1 MQVHESILHA
11 GQAGSVNLLLTVS
24 KILAC
29 AVLLVAN
36 LCLGSSGQEDS
47 SKEQA
52 AALAKKAKKAAK
64 SSHEANAYLLYSE
77 ASALQPANKKLKVK
91 MEALQSR
98 AALESKPVLPESA
111 DDDTLLAPAIFAP
124 EDVFD
129 SITARGFAQ
138 ARQPQPPPA
147 LKARAGAQDFDLNG
161 NARTLFDQVAQ
172 RFGLDTV
179 YDGDYPAAG
188 KQMRFRISGID
199 YREALHDLEA
209 MTNSFVVPLSGR
221 LFIVAQDTPQKRNDL
236 EQTIAITIPV
246 PEALTTQE
254 LTEIAQAV
262 KQATNVDKL
271 SWNTAQSEVVIRD
284 RISRA
289 LPAQALFH
297 QLMSW
302 RPEVMIEVE
311 FLEVTDSDML
321 TYGFNVTN
329 QFSAIYLG
337 QILNNVITIP
347 SGVTGLLTFGGGKTL
362 IGISVAQAEAM
373 FNQSISSSRTLFRAQ
388 VRSVSGQPATF
399 HVGEK
404 YPVITQQY
412 AGALPAGTTGNVYA
426 PPPSF
431 TFENL
436 GAELK
441 VTPHVHGVDGVTL
454 ALETSFEVLT
464 GTAVNNIPVIGRR
477 ELKTEVRLLDG
488 EWAIVAGLINPS
500 TSKSRSGIA
509 GVTQIPLLGNLFT
522 QTTKN
527 KQDENVLIAIRPHL
541 LSLPPDQVVTPKL
554 RVGTETRPFN
564 PL

>member
-1 MQVHESILHA
+1 VFVSILVWA
-11 GQAGSVNLLLTVS
+11 GATLNTTTLP
-24 KILAC
+24 
-29 AVLLVAN
+29 
-36 LCLGSSGQEDS
+36 GSSGQEDS
-47 SKEQA
+47 PKEQA
-52 AALAKKAKKAAK
+52 AVLAKKAKKAAK
-64 SSHEANAYLLYSE
+64 SSHEADAYLLYSE
-77 ASALQPANKKLKVK
+77 AAALQPANKKLKGK

-98 AALESKPVLPESA
+98 AALESKPVLAESA
-111 DDDTLLAPAIFAP
+111 DDDTILVPASFAP

-129 SITARGFAQ
+129 SVTAREFAQ
-138 ARQPQPPPA
+138 ARQLQAPPE
-147 LKARAGAQDFDLNG
+147 LRARAGTQDFDLNG

-188 KQMRFRISGID
+188 PQMRFRISGID

-209 MTNSFVVPLSGR
+209 MTNSFVVPLSAR
-221 LFIVAQDTPQKRNDL
+221 LCMVAQDTPQKRNDL

-284 RISRA
+284 RVSRA
-289 LPAQALFH
+289 LPAEALFH
-297 QLMSW
+297 QLLSW

-311 FLEVTDSDML
+311 FLEVTDSDIL
-321 TYGFNVTN
+321 NYGFNVTN
-329 QFSAIYLG
+329 EIPAIYLG
-337 QILNNVITIP
+337 QIMNNIVSFP
-347 SGVTGLLTFGGGKTL
+347 SGLTALLSFGGGKTL
-362 IGISVAQAEAM
+362 IGIGVAQAQAM
-373 FNQSISSSRTLFRAQ
+373 FNQSISNSRNLFRAQ
-388 VRSVSGQPATF
+388 VRSVNGQPATF

-412 AGALPAGTTGNVYA
+412 AGALPAGTTGTVYA

-454 ALETSFEVLT
+454 ALETSFELLT

-488 EWAIVAGLINPS
+488 EWAVVAGLINPS
-500 TSKSRSGIA
+500 VSKSRSGIS
-509 GVTQIPLLGNLFT
+509 GLTQIPLIGNLFT
-522 QTTKN
+522 QTTK
-527 KQDENVLIAIRPHL
+527 DTEGENVLIAIRPHL
-541 LSLPPDQVVTPKL
+541 LSLPPDQMVSPKL